1 MGRCQVDF
9 AGLPLPMKRDGPS
22 SPAQVNGQAV
32 PHVGGAFCVYRSA
45 GSVMCQAAANMK
57 VDIWLGA
64 FVALV
69 LFTSVAKGERL
80 MP

>member
-1 MGRCQVDF
+1 
-9 AGLPLPMKRDGPS
+9 
-22 SPAQVNGQAV
+22 
-32 PHVGGAFCVYRSA
+32 
-45 GSVMCQAAANMK
+45 MCQAAANMK